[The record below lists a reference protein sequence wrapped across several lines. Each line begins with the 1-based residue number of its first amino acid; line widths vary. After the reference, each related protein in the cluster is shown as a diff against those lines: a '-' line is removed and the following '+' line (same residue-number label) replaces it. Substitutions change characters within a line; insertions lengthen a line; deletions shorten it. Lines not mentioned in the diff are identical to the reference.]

1 MPPSKL
7 LPEAAEPG
15 KRAFT
20 LPPNPM
26 VSLIPGSERNASGF
40 SAPIKSNHAKGI
52 YAEHCRYGPK
62 NLSSSEATL

>member
-7 LPEAAEPG
+7 LFEAAEPG

-20 LPPNPM
+20 QPLNPM
-26 VSLIPGSERNASGF
+26 ASLIPGSERNVRGF
-40 SAPIKSNHAKGI
+40 SAPIKSNQAKGI